1 MTDEIANAE
10 ELRAIRE
17 VLIQQ
22 MARLA
27 ALDEP
32 GLVNDLSLVID
43 RINKKL
49 GEAPSEEDIARIQR
63 NLFRS

>member
-32 GLVNDLSLVID
+32 WLVNDLSLVID